1 MSDRL
6 TFRPGN
12 LAGPLAEYCKAHQC
26 TPAEAVRKAV
36 ATMLGVE
43 APAMQ
48 RGNPRAAEQSKL
60 AAAARW
66 GRTKKKNGR
75 K

>member
-12 LAGPLAEYCKAHQC
+12 LAGPLADYCKNNRC
-26 TPAEAVRKAV
+26 TPAEAVRRAV
-36 ATMLGVE
+36 AAMLGVE
-43 APAMQ
+43 SPAMP
-48 RGNPRAAEQSKL
+48 RGNPRAAEQAKD

-66 GRTKKKNGR
+66 KRSKKKP
-75 K
+75 KA